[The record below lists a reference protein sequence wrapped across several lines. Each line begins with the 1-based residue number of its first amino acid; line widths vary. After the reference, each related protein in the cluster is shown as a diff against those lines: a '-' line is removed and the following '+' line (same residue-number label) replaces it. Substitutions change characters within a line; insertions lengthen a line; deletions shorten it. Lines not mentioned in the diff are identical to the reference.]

1 VGDVLTHRVGIVR
14 AFLDAFAR
22 RDEGRLLSLLAPDAQ
37 FSTRVHV
44 LPELQFTGRDAVGA
58 RFRVVDEEY
67 DRFEVL
73 DASYRQ
79 GAGDAVL
86 VTCRLSLRFK
96 GERFGQARESNWLF
110 RVDEERGQVS
120 SIRSYRD
127 PGDAMRAAGLTSG
140 TAFSSEGA

>member
-1 VGDVLTHRVGIVR
+1 MTHRVAIAK

-22 RDEGRLLSLLAPDAQ
+22 RDKARFLSLLAPDAD

-44 LPELQFTGRDAVGA
+44 LPETDFTGRDAVDA
-58 RFRVVDEEY
+58 RFAVVDEEY

-73 DASYRQ
+73 DARYRQ

-86 VTCRLSLRFK
+86 VTCRLSLVFK
-96 GERFGQARESNWLF
+96 GEKYGQSRSVSWVF
-110 RVDEERGQVS
+110 RVDEEREQVL

-127 PGDAMRAAGLTSG
+127 AGDALRAAGLASG
-140 TAFSSEGA
+140 RAFSSEGA